1 VNVKLAVLADYA
13 ATTQDGKLIICGV
26 FEKLQL
32 PTLPFQYPRIYVALR
47 VSAHPSER
55 KKHTLAIRIV
65 DPDGASIFPD
75 LRADLELGPA
85 VKNETRTLQ
94 LVLDLA
100 GLKFETAGG
109 HSVDIL
115 LDDRYE
121 DSAPFA
127 VEIAPQP
134 GTK

>member
-1 VNVKLAVLADYA
+1 MNVKLAVLADYA
-13 ATTQDGKLIICGV
+13 ATTPDGKLIICGI

-32 PTLPFQYPRIYVALR
+32 PSLPFQYPRIYAALR
-47 VSAHPSER
+47 ISAHPSEPP
-55 KKHTLAIRIV
+55 KHSLGIRIV
-65 DPDGASIFPD
+65 DPDGKPIFPD
-75 LRADLELGPA
+75 LRGELELPSAQGSEA
-85 VKNETRTLQ
+85 RAMQ
-94 LVLDLA
+94 LVLDLN

-121 DSAPFA
+121 DSIPFT

-134 GTK
+134 GTR